1 MAEPVRGPRSANR
14 LVFSRQGM
22 RLAASFGGGF
32 PPMVWDL
39 DPATMQR
46 WACQL
51 ANRDLTAAE
60 WRELAGPLPQPRICP
75 LDDAKD
81 RTRRPMGLD

>member
-1 MAEPVRGPRSANR
+1 
-14 LVFSRQGM
+14 M